1 MVIRPTSL
9 LKKGAEN
16 SSDNLRFPNM
26 LNTDSKNTA
35 ASIGPMTGR
44 LKYEMPDKTRDFV
57 RLHPPPSLEDVEI
70 QSHSRPENHNA
81 AFILWVERKIEK
93 PTVYLTTF
101 SNLGKRPLVL
111 RPLAALPEGVK
122 LIERILRRDGSIR
135 EALEHRKWS
144 GYVSK
149 EAGMSA
155 EKEMTCLDS
164 KHLQEREAIR
174 SLEWYYQKMVE
185 RAGEEP
191 INLGE
196 LIRKAGEWL
205 THSFQL
211 NSANMGRLGP
221 LMISPGGADV
231 GAPLSL
237 LWRFRTPFAQP
248 RFIYGL

>member
-9 LKKGAEN
+9 
-16 SSDNLRFPNM
+16 
-26 LNTDSKNTA
+26 
-35 ASIGPMTGR
+35 R

-93 PTVYLTTF
+93 PTVYFFKGMRALTKRTTF

-205 THSFQL
+205 FSDVGYYLEQTHSFQL